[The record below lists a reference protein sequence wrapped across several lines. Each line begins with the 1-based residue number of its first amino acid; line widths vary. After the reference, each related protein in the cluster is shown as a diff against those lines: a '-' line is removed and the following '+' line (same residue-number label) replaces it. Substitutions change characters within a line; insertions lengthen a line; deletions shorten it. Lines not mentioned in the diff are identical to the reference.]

1 MDEIEVY
8 QTVLTSHKIDTR
20 HNSVLF
26 FSPSAVESYL
36 KENEIS
42 NKTCFCIGYTTAET
56 LKEKTENIII
66 ASQPKIENVIAEVI
80 KHYS

>member
-8 QTVLTSHKIDTR
+8 QTVLTSHKVEAR
-20 HNSVLF
+20 HNGILF

-36 KENEIS
+36 KENKID

-56 LKEKTENIII
+56 LKGKTENIII

-80 KHYS
+80 KYYN